1 MSEEL
6 KGLSKEM
13 SSGRNS
19 RTRSSTIRTSLM
31 SLSVSSSNARRK
43 RKRKTPQR
51 SRLAKHRNKWPI
63 CKFTSHQ
70 HLSCSSTMTR
80 PFSTTS
86 TRSTR
91 LTWHQVMR
99 RMLRQRFH
107 RLRRP
112 SPAMFLT
119 SVMTV
124 TRKTFQLY
132 NKQRMSTLLLHPVH
146 KHKHLQ
152 I

>member
-6 KGLSKEM
+6 RGSSVVM
-13 SSGRNS
+13 SSGKNS
-19 RTRSSTIRTSLM
+19 HTRFSTIRTSLM
-31 SLSVSSSNARRK
+31 SLSVSSSNDRRK

-63 CKFTSHQ
+63 CKFTNHQ
-70 HLSCSSTMTR
+70 HLSCSSTTIR

-107 RLRRP
+107 RLHRP

-146 KHKHLQ
+146 KHPQ